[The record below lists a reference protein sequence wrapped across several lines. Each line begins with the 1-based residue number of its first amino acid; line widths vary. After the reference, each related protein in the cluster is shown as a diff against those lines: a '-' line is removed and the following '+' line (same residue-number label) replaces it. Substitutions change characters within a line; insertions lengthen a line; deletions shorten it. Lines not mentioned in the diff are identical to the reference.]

1 MSSVPPEEGV
11 HHDETDTMLMML
23 DRGRGP
29 PPLEENSFRTM
40 VSNLTGW
47 CPGYSSAVTIGL
59 ETDMSDSRE
68 AGSSTTSHDSVPVQ
82 EGSTRLILEVV
93 VLRDLVMVT

>member
-1 MSSVPPEEGV
+1 VPPEEGV

-47 CPGYSSAVTIGL
+47 CPGYCSAVTAGL
-59 ETDMSDSRE
+59 ETDMPDAR
-68 AGSSTTSHDSVPVQ
+68 AARPSTTSHDPVPVPA
-82 EGSTRLILEVV
+82 GADTTDSRAGGASGI
-93 VLRDLVMVT
+93 RIS